1 MIKSTSAIKLQNA
14 FRNKRAINEFATEY
28 AKKIIEE
35 RKVMNTANDVISKI
49 NQEKQ
54 SAAKTIQGAFKR
66 KKIIDE
72 QKNKE
77 RQKELFKKYSNLYQP
92 QENLTFKG
100 LVKKPNEP
108 KLSIEAD
115 RRDRQQKIYQKYT
128 NLYQPQNNLRYKP
141 F

>member
-14 FRNKRAINEFATEY
+14 FRNKRAINEFATEH

-35 RKVMNTANDVISKI
+35 RRVMNDANNIMSKI

-54 SAAKTIQGAFKR
+54 GAAKTIQGAFRK

-77 RQKELFKKYSNLYQP
+77 GQKELFKKFSNLYQP
-92 QENLTFKG
+92 QGDLILKTNILR
-100 LVKKPNEP
+100 PMEP
-108 KLSIEAD
+108 KLSK
-115 RRDRQQKIYQKYT
+115 QTY
-128 NLYQPQNNLRYKP
+128 
-141 F
+141 